1 MILFPTT
8 VEQAT
13 ASTGEYR
20 AGGTDLQD
28 RRRNGKAAGPIID
41 LKYLP
46 LNAVTEAD
54 VADAPQ
60 EVDVAR
66 RTGAFGGVDSSFKGL
81 IIGART
87 TVATIA
93 RDQRVQAGWPA
104 LSRTARG
111 LATPQIREMATI
123 GGNLLQ
129 HTRCPYARHA
139 ELSCAKSGGHG
150 CPSRDGDHHFGVVID
165 QGPCVAPHPSSL
177 AVALLVYDA
186 VVQINEAE
194 MLPVALLWG
203 DGSDPTKNHALR
215 HGELITAIHLP
226 PAVARERGGYVRAIS
241 RFEAEWPL
249 AEAAVR
255 IATST
260 EGVVTEIGV
269 AVGGVAN
276 TPLRLP
282 EVEQALLGQILS
294 EQNIANAAKLA
305 TRRCKPLPNTG
316 YKVPLLQSVISDALH
331 QASQN
336 L

>member
-8 VEQAT
+8 VEQAVT
-13 ASTGEYR
+13 STGEYR
-20 AGGTDLQD
+20 AGGTDLQE
-28 RRRNGKAAGPIID
+28 RRRSGKATGPIVD

-46 LNAVTEAD
+46 LDAATEIAIG
-54 VADAPQ
+54 VAPE
-60 EVDVAR
+60 EVDVDRRAR
-66 RTGAFGGVDSSFKGL
+66 GLKGVDVPFEGL

-93 RDQRVQAGWPA
+93 RDPRVQEGWPA

-150 CPSRDGDHHFGVVID
+150 CPSREGDHHFGVVID

-177 AVALLVYDA
+177 GVALLVYNA
-186 VVQINEAE
+186 MVQINEVE
-194 MLPVALLWG
+194 MLPVAMLWG
-203 DGSDPTKNHALR
+203 DGSDPTQNHTLR
-215 HGELITAIHLP
+215 HGELVTAIHLP
-226 PAVARERGGYVRAIS
+226 HPKTKERGGYVRAIS

-249 AEAAVR
+249 VEAAVR
-255 IATST
+255 IATT
-260 EGVVTEIGV
+260 IDGVVTEIGV

-282 EVEQALLGQILS
+282 EVEQALLGQVLS
-294 EQNIANAAKLA
+294 EQNIARAAELA
-305 TRRCKPLPNTG
+305 TRRCKPLPDTG
-316 YKVPLLQSVISDALH
+316 YKISLMQTVISDALH
-331 QASQN
+331 QANQS
-336 L
+336 

>member
-8 VEQAT
+8 VKQAVT
-13 ASTGEYR
+13 STGEYR
-20 AGGTDLQD
+20 AGGTDLQE
-28 RRRNGKAAGPIID
+28 RRRSGKATGPIID
-41 LKYLP
+41 LKYL
-46 LNAVTEAD
+46 LLDEVTE
-54 VADAPQ
+54 VEIVDALGD
-60 EVDVAR
+60 VDVAR
-66 RTGAFGGVDSSFKGL
+66 RTRAPEAVNFSFKGL
-81 IIGART
+81 TIGGRT

-93 RDQRVQAGWPA
+93 RDQRVQESWPA
-104 LSRTARG
+104 LSLTARG

-129 HTRCPYARHA
+129 HTRCSYARHR

-150 CPSRDGDHHFGVVID
+150 CPSRDGDHHFGVIID

-177 AVALLVYDA
+177 GVALLVYNA
-186 VVQINEAE
+186 MVQINEAE
-194 MLPVALLWG
+194 MVPVALLWG
-203 DGSDPTKNHALR
+203 DGSDPTKNHALG

-226 PAVARERGGYVRAIS
+226 PAMAHERGGYVRAIS

-255 IATST
+255 IVTST
-260 EGVVTEIGV
+260 DGLVTNIGV

-282 EVEQALLGQILS
+282 EVEQALLGQVLS
-294 EQNIANAAKLA
+294 EQNIAQAAELA

-316 YKVPLLQSVISDALH
+316 YKVPLMQSVISDALH
-331 QASQN
+331 QASQT

>member
-28 RRRNGKAAGPIID
+28 RRRNGKATGPIID

-46 LNAVTEAD
+46 LNTVTETD
-54 VADAPQ
+54 VVDAPE

-66 RTGAFGGVDSSFKGL
+66 RTGALAGVDVSFKGL

-93 RDQRVQAGWPA
+93 RDQSVQEGWPA

-111 LATPQIREMATI
+111 LATPQIRELATI

-139 ELSCAKSGGHG
+139 DLSCAKSGGQG
-150 CPSRDGDHHFGVVID
+150 CPSRDGDHHFGVAID

-177 AVALLVYDA
+177 GVALLVYNA
-186 VVQINEAE
+186 MVQINAAE

-203 DGSDPTKNHALR
+203 NGSDPTKNHALR
-215 HGELITAIHLP
+215 HDELLTAIHLP
-226 PAVARERGGYVRAIS
+226 PPVARERGGYVRAIS

-255 IATST
+255 IATSS

-282 EVEQALLGQILS
+282 EVEQALRGQVLS
-294 EQNIANAAKLA
+294 EQNIARAAELG

-316 YKVPLLQSVISDALH
+316 YKVLLMQSVMSDALR

>member
-1 MILFPTT
+1 LDRPFQLGVSILGQIASDASIT
-8 VEQAT
+8 VEKFSRMRGT
-13 ASTGEYR
+13 A
-20 AGGTDLQD
+20 
-28 RRRNGKAAGPIID
+28 
-41 LKYLP
+41 YL
-46 LNAVTEAD
+46 LNH
-54 VADAPQ
+54 
-60 EVDVAR
+60 
-66 RTGAFGGVDSSFKGL
+66 GS
-81 IIGART
+81 
-87 TVATIA
+87 
-93 RDQRVQAGWPA
+93 
-104 LSRTARG
+104 RG

-203 DGSDPTKNHALR
+203 DGSDRTKHHALR

-260 EGVVTEIGV
+260 EGAVTKIGV

-282 EVEQALLGQILS
+282 EVEQAMLGQILS
-294 EQNIANAAKLA
+294 EQNIANAAELA